1 MKLKFHQIVD
11 PKGNTNKFCGASAIS
26 AVTGMAS
33 GSASKLIRQVG
44 GRKTIKGAYTS
55 EIVDSLYKCNI
66 NAVTQD
72 PRVLGVKMPDGSD
85 RRAWTQKPRVSLAKW
100 LKHSKTIRTSGRI
113 YLIVAGNHFQLV
125 SGRKYTCGKVRDI
138 VSIKSKSVSRRAQV
152 ERVYELV
159 AKEGGVRIPEW
170 LTEKKKLSS
179 QQQLNNKH
187 RYQAKKLMKEFGIEA
202 EVEYRCSETK
212 EYQYFVKMPDEYEE
226 LAHHLQDDLHHY
238 HLAWGWYE
246 IYGIVERQ
254 VEFIKE
260 NKDHSWLKEYRQRK

>member
-33 GSASKLIRQVG
+33 GSASKLIREVG
-44 GRKTIKGAYTS
+44 GRKTIKGAYTR

-85 RRAWTQKPRVSLAKW
+85 RRAWSQRPRVSLAKW
-100 LKHSKTIRTSGRI
+100 LQHSKTIRTSGRI

-125 SGRKYTCGKVRDI
+125 SGRKYTCGRIRDI
-138 VSIKSKSVSRRAQV
+138 VSIKSSRVKRRAQV
-152 ERVYELV
+152 EQVYELV
-159 AKEGGVRIPEW
+159 AKEGGVKIPEW
-170 LTEKKKLSS
+170 LTEKKKLTSD
-179 QQQLNNKH
+179 QKLNNRS
-187 RYQAKKLMKEFGIEA
+187 RYQAKKLMKEHGIVA

-212 EYQYFVKMPDEYEE
+212 QYQYFVRMPDEYEE
-226 LAHHLQDDLHHY
+226 LAFHLQDGLSQY
-238 HLAWGWYE
+238 HCAWGWYE
-246 IYGIVERQ
+246 VHDIVEQQ
-254 VEFIKE
+254 VAFMKA